1 MKRVRKGSMRAAF
14 YNEGPVV
21 FLYDC
26 SHLSAIRES
35 GAEVLEGYGEGT
47 ADDPLL
53 IAPAQEPGK

>member
-1 MKRVRKGSMRAAF
+1 MRAAF

-21 FLYDC
+21 FLYDR